1 MYMKRILVS
10 FVFLFSI
17 GCLCA
22 QVPNFG
28 TTAGDQKLYGY
39 SSMKYR
45 SKAKNWETYS
55 TLQYGVTDYMN
66 FGVDLYTSGGANYL
80 GYIFRTGT
88 KVSPY
93 FSIGAQLT
101 PSFDISGNHSFAYMT
116 EAIYMNGNISKNGRL
131 FWVSDTWLEQANHEL
146 SSAKQWT
153 YLGYTCSL
161 GKSGNNSITP
171 MAGVI
176 HDWKFKSDVDLSFGA
191 YFTHKNI
198 NLYAW
203 TNDILTDHPR
213 FIIAVEFKF
222 SNK

>member
-1 MYMKRILVS
+1 MRKI
-10 FVFLFSI
+10 LFSI
-17 GCLCA
+17 CMAIIAIAVQA

-28 TTAGDQKLYGY
+28 STAGNQNLYGY

-45 SKAKNWETYS
+45 AKAKTWETYS

-66 FGVDLYTSGGANYL
+66 IGADLYANGTDSYI
-80 GYIFRTGT
+80 GYTFRTG
-88 KVSPY
+88 KKISSY
-93 FSIGAQLT
+93 FSIGAQFT
-101 PSFDISGNHSFAYMT
+101 PSFNLGENHKFAYMT
-116 EAIYMNGNISKNGRL
+116 EALYMNGNITNDGSL
-131 FWVSDTWLEQANHEL
+131 FWVTDTWLEQADHKL

-153 YLGYTCSL
+153 YLGYTCPL
-161 GKSGNNSITP
+161 GNKGNSITP

-191 YFTHKNI
+191 YFSHKNI
-198 NLYAW
+198 NFYVW

-213 FIIAVEFKF
+213 FILALEFKF